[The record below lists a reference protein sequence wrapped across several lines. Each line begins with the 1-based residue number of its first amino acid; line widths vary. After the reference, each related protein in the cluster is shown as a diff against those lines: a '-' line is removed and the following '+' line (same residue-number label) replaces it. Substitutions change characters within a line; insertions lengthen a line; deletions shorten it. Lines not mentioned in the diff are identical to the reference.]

1 VESGSPR
8 EGLPCAS
15 TVASDPSS
23 RAAGRSAFVALLTVA
38 ALAGCGGG
46 EDTRKD
52 TAQTAKTASAT
63 PVPTPSPAPGRAED
77 HRIAEASQ
85 LKLEDFP
92 AGWEES
98 DTNQSEAA
106 DCEAISSARDKRT
119 ARAASSQFGRGENTV
134 AQSTVY
140 LFSDDATAQ
149 DQYAALTSKGTRTC
163 IGKDLVKRLQ
173 KANSN
178 LQVGEPRTTRVSV
191 DPLGDQHDGGRV
203 TLPVTTGGQEVEL
216 FTDFVFVRESR
227 GIALMLFVDA
237 LSPFDEDLRADLT
250 SKVSRRLASE
260 LG

>member
-1 VESGSPR
+1 M
-8 EGLPCAS
+8 
-15 TVASDPSS
+15 
-23 RAAGRSAFVALLTVA
+23 
-38 ALAGCGGG
+38 
-46 EDTRKD
+46 
-52 TAQTAKTASAT
+52 
-63 PVPTPSPAPGRAED
+63 
-77 HRIAEASQ
+77 
-85 LKLEDFP
+85 
-92 AGWEES
+92 
-98 DTNQSEAA
+98 
-106 DCEAISSARDKRT
+106 
-119 ARAASSQFGRGENTV
+119 

-163 IGKDLVKRLQ
+163 SGNDLVKRLQ

-178 LQVGEPRTTRVSV
+178 LQVGEPGTSRVSV

-250 SKVSRRLASE
+250 SKVSRRLASQ

>member
-52 TAQTAKTASAT
+52 TAQTAKTASVT
-63 PVPTPSPAPGRAED
+63 PVPTPSPAPDRAQD
-77 HRIAEASQ
+77 KRIAEASQ
-85 LKLEDFP
+85 LKLDLP
-92 AGWEES
+92 AGRS
-98 DTNQSEAA
+98 PTPTSQKRLT
-106 DCEAISSARDKRT
+106 EAISSARDERT

-163 IGKDLVKRLQ
+163 IGNDLVKRLQ